1 MKIDIDLKKLRTH
14 ICHVEHNLVARE
26 ELHILS
32 PAANK
37 MQNLTPT
44 LLFTSSYVV

>member
-14 ICHVEHNLVARE
+14 ICHVEYNLVARE
-26 ELHILS
+26 ELRILS